1 TTLFRS
7 YVVSLMSGLTDVDA
21 ITLSLANSARTELSE
36 DVAIRG
42 IFLAALS
49 NSLGKAALI
58 GLIGG
63 RAMALLKL
71 PCMAA
76 GLLAGYAIRLPDVQT
91 TDPTEA
97 LLPPRPPAQAEKT
110 A

>member
-36 DVAIRG
+36 EVAIRG

-49 NSLGKAALI
+49 NSLVKAALI

-63 RAMALLKL
+63 RAMALLTL
-71 PCMAA
+71 PFMAA
-76 GLLAGYAIRLPDVQT
+76 GLLAGSAMLQLVSQT
-91 TDPTEA
+91 TSPDEA
-97 LLPPRPPAQAEKT
+97 SHPPRPPAPAT
-110 A
+110 R